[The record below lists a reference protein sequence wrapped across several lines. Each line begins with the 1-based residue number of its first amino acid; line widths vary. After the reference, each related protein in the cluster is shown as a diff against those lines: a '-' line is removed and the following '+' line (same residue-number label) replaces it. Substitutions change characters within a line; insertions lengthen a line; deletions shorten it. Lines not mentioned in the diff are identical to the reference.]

1 MLSKLWKSSR
11 PGNARRRAFDFA
23 RDRSGVAAV
32 EFAFV
37 VPVLVTLLTGII
49 QLGGIMFVQNNM
61 GDVSRE
67 TARSLAVGE
76 LTSAEAQQ
84 FAEDRL
90 FSWGGSYT
98 VTVTYPVPEDVSVE
112 IEIAMAD
119 VALLDYL
126 GLFQTGNLRAVTT
139 MRVE

>member
-1 MLSKLWKSSR
+1 MVSKLWKSSR

-67 TARSLAVGE
+67 TARNLAVGQ

-98 VTVTYPVPEDVSVE
+98 VTVTNPVPSDVSVQ

-126 GLFQTGNLRAVTT
+126 GLFQTGDLRAVTT